1 MSFFSNNNNNNN
13 GGHFHNHY
21 VVPVPSSALA
31 SSRPADAGNSQQLA
45 RDAAAKAACHEQD
58 RRMAAHINQAV
69 LQSGF
74 ICRTTSANVASGNKS
89 SSSSAGAKN
98 GSKSS
103 GSSPHYTSHIRCGM
117 VTPLPVVDKMRRYS
131 SMFIPDC
138 QNITAQQTADFRS
151 AIKAGGFPPL
161 VPNCFLKTPQDLRNN
176 AGPSFTLK
184 LLKV

>member
-1 MSFFSNNNNNNN
+1 MSFFNNNNNNNNNN
-13 GGHFHNHY
+13 GRRNNCY
-21 VVPVPSSALA
+21 IVPVPTVTPA
-31 SSRPADAGNSQQLA
+31 SSKPARAGNTQQLA
-45 RDAAAKAACHEQD
+45 HTAADEATCHEQD
-58 RRMAAHINQAV
+58 RRMAV
-69 LQSGF
+69 
-74 ICRTTSANVASGNKS
+74 RSANVASGNKS
-89 SSSSAGAKN
+89 SSSGAKN

-103 GSSPHYTSHIRCGM
+103 RLPIHYTSHIRCGM